1 MQDVRN
7 TGCTLS
13 LLGFRGVGVVVVT
26 LPGQAS
32 LLGMDGSAV
41 SGP

>member
-13 LLGFRGVGVVVVT
+13 MLGFRGVRVVVVT
-26 LPGQAS
+26 LPGQANY
-32 LLGMDGSAV
+32 LRMNGSKV

>member
-7 TGCTLS
+7 TGYSLS
-13 LLGFRGVGVVVVT
+13 LLGFRGVVVVVT

-32 LLGMDGSAV
+32 LLGMDGSGV
-41 SGP
+41 SEP